1 MPVLAATP
9 RGGALL
15 LVILF
20 HASGLL
26 ALLAIEPFRLLAE
39 EPRRLE
45 VHLVNP
51 APPPA
56 PVPLETEIPL
66 PEETPPPEFPP
77 DPQLEL
83 AVEEPQ
89 PDLPPPVFQIL
100 EAALAAMP
108 RLEPPPPPPPPPK
121 PEPPKP
127 AAKVP
132 PPPRATALPPKPPAP
147 AVVDAFKPAP
157 PSDTRSMLKT
167 VTEADIRYRKPP
179 RPVYP
184 FYAKR
189 AQEFGSAIV
198 SVLID
203 VSGRPEEV
211 LLEKSSSH
219 GALDREALRAVR
231 DALFEPF
238 LEDGVPRPVR
248 VSIPVHF
255 VLVRERHSWMK
266 VPPLAS
272 AISS

>member
-1 MPVLAATP
+1 MPALATVS
-9 RGGALL
+9 RGGVML
-15 LVILF
+15 LVILV
-20 HASGLL
+20 HAGGLL

-51 APPPA
+51 VPPPA
-56 PVPLETEIPL
+56 PAPVPEPLETEIPL
-66 PEETPPPEFPP
+66 PEDTPPPEFPP
-77 DPQLEL
+77 EPQLEL
-83 AVEEPQ
+83 AVEEPA
-89 PDLPPPVFQIL
+89 PDLPPPVFL
-100 EAALAAMP
+100 VLAPASVAPP
-108 RLEPPPPPPPPPK
+108 RVEPLPPR

-127 AAKVP
+127 AAAKVP
-132 PPPRATALPPKPPAP
+132 QPPRETAPPPKPPAP
-147 AVVDAFKPAP
+147 AAVEALKPAP

-167 VTEADIRYRKPP
+167 VTEADIRYRMPP

-198 SVLID
+198 NVLID
-203 VSGRPEEV
+203 ISGRPEEV
-211 LLEKSSSH
+211 TLEKSSTH

-238 LEDGVPRPVR
+238 VEDGVPRPVR

-255 VLVRERHSWMK
+255 ILVHER
-266 VPPLAS
+266 
-272 AISS
+272 